1 MNYLTLFNNV
11 MRELNEPTISSSVS
25 GQSASFHVF
34 IGDTIN
40 KAIRDI
46 DAHQMEWPWNHTS
59 AEYALIQG
67 KEIYKHPVKLTISGG
82 SGTFRKHERITGG
95 TSAAVG
101 VVQVSEASYLV
112 VEPISGTFSA
122 ETITGV
128 LSGATRTVG
137 SVVNS
142 RHIEYDNMV
151 IQPRNVL
158 EGGEF
163 AVTTDYS
170 SYWTSRSSN
179 PAGTTTSGTPAFSN
193 EHNGSVVLNDGTI
206 DAQLYDT
213 DGKTDM
219 SEGET
224 YRINVRFVSGDT
236 SATTATLRVFA
247 GSSSDKDA
255 DLSTSFTTTNLGWG
269 KTYTTTFTPST
280 QTPFITLSNEA
291 SENVHVD
298 FITVS
303 LDQEG
308 KKLNFIT
315 WEEYSANHRA
325 YDNSRNPDRYGT
337 PSSVT
342 RSLNNEVVVTP
353 VPKTGG
359 YNLKFDFWDDPTELS
374 GDTDTP
380 DLPSRY
386 HDVITARVRYYAHTL
401 RSDYQAAALCLQ
413 EYEDGVKRMRTENI
427 NTNNYIRSV

>member
-46 DAHQMEWPWNHTS
+46 DAHQMEWPWNYTS

-67 KEIYKHPVKLTISGG
+67 KEVYKHPVKLTISGG
-82 SGTFRKHERITGG
+82 SGPFRKHERITGG
-95 TSAAVG
+95 TSSAVG
-101 VVQVSEASYLV
+101 VVQVSETSYIV

>member
-46 DAHQMEWPWNHTS
+46 DLHQVEWPWNYTS

-67 KEIYKHPVKLTISGG
+67 KEVYKHPVKLTISGG

-95 TSAAVG
+95 TSSAVG
-101 VVQVSEASYLV
+101 IVQVSETSYLV
-112 VEPISGTFSA
+112 VEPLSGTFSA

-137 SVVNS
+137 VVVNS
-142 RHIEYDNMV
+142 RHVEYDNM
-151 IQPRNVL
+151 ILEPRNVL

-163 AVTTDYS
+163 EVSTDYS
-170 SYWTSRSSN
+170 NYWTSRSSN

-193 EHNGSVVLNDGTI
+193 EHNGSVILNDGTI

-213 DGKTDM
+213 DGKTDL

-224 YRINVRFVSGDT
+224 YRINVRFISGDT
-236 SATTATLRVFA
+236 SATTATLKVYA

-255 DLSTSFTTTNLGWG
+255 DLATSFTTTNLGWG

-280 QTPFITLSNEA
+280 QTPFLTLSNEA

-298 FITVS
+298 FVTVS
-303 LDQEG
+303 LDEEG
-308 KKLNFIT
+308 KKLDFIT
-315 WEEYSANHRA
+315 WEEYSSNHKA
-325 YDNSRNPDRYGT
+325 YDSKRDPNRYST
-337 PSSVT
+337 PSVVT
-342 RSLNNEVVVTP
+342 KSLNNEIIVSP
-353 VPKTGG
+353 VPKSGG
-359 YNLKFDFWDDPTELS
+359 QNLIFGMSLQNYLQIQI
-374 GDTDTP
+374 
-380 DLPSRY
+380 LPIY
-386 HDVITARVRYYAHTL
+386 PLDITIL
-401 RSDYQAAALCLQ
+401 
-413 EYEDGVKRMRTENI
+413 
-427 NTNNYIRSV
+427 

>member
-46 DAHQMEWPWNHTS
+46 DAHQMEWPWNYTS

-67 KEIYKHPVKLTISGG
+67 KEVYKHPVKLTISGG

-137 SVVNS
+137 SVINS
-142 RHIEYDNMV
+142 RHIEYDNM
-151 IQPRNVL
+151 ILQPRNVL

-163 AVTTDYS
+163 AVSTDYS
-170 SYWTSRSSN
+170 NYWTSRASN

-236 SATTATLRVFA
+236 SATTATLKVYA

-255 DLSTSFTTTNLGWG
+255 DLATSFTTTNLGWG

-291 SENVHVD
+291 SANVHVD
-298 FITVS
+298 FVTVS

-308 KKLNFIT
+308 KKLGFIT
-315 WEEYSANHRA
+315 WEDYSSNHRA

-337 PSSVT
+337 PSYVT
-342 RSLNNEVVVTP
+342 KSLNNEIVVTP

-374 GDTDTP
+374 ADTDTP

>member
-67 KEIYKHPVKLTISGG
+67 KEVYKHPVKLTISGG

>member
-1 MNYLTLFNNV
+1 MNYLTLLKNV
-11 MRELNEPTISSSVS
+11 MRELNEPSISSSVS

-95 TSAAVG
+95 TSSAVG
-101 VVQVSEASYLV
+101 VVQVSETSYIV

>member
-46 DAHQMEWPWNHTS
+46 DLHQVEWPWNYTS
-59 AEYALIQG
+59 AEYAHIQG
-67 KEIYKHPVKLTISGG
+67 KEVYKHPVKLTISGG

-95 TSAAVG
+95 TSSAVG
-101 VVQVSEASYLV
+101 IVQVSETSYLV
-112 VEPISGTFSA
+112 VEPLSGTFSA

-137 SVVNS
+137 VVINS
-142 RHIEYDNMV
+142 RHVEYDNM
-151 IQPRNVL
+151 ILEPRNVL

-163 AVTTDYS
+163 EVSTDYS
-170 SYWTSRSSN
+170 NYWTSRSSN

-193 EHNGSVVLNDGTI
+193 EHNGSVILNDGTI

-213 DGKTDM
+213 DGKTDL

-224 YRINVRFVSGDT
+224 YRINVRFISGDT
-236 SATTATLRVFA
+236 SATTATLKVYA

-255 DLSTSFTTTNLGWG
+255 DLATSFTTTNLGWG

-280 QTPFITLSNEA
+280 QTPFLTLSNEA

-298 FITVS
+298 FVTVS
-303 LDQEG
+303 LDEEG
-308 KKLNFIT
+308 KKLDFIT
-315 WEEYSANHRA
+315 WEEYSSNHRA
-325 YDNSRNPDRYGT
+325 YDSKRDPNRYST
-337 PSSVT
+337 PSVVT
-342 RSLNNEVVVTP
+342 KSLNNEIIVSP
-353 VPKTGG
+353 VPKSGG
-359 YNLKFDFWDDPTELS
+359 HNLKFDFWDEPTELS
-374 GDTDTP
+374 ADTDTP
-380 DLPSRY
+380 DLPARY

-401 RSDYQAAALCLQ
+401 RSDYDAATLCLK
-413 EYEDGVKRMRTENI
+413 EYEDGIKRLRTESI
-427 NTNNYIRSV
+427 NTNSYIRAI

>member
-1 MNYLTLFNNV
+1 MNYLTLFNNI

-46 DAHQMEWPWNHTS
+46 DLHQVEWPWNYTS

-67 KEIYKHPVKLTISGG
+67 KEVYKHPVKLTISGG

-95 TSAAVG
+95 TSSAVG
-101 VVQVSEASYLV
+101 IVQVSETSYLV
-112 VEPISGTFSA
+112 VEPLSGTFSA

-137 SVVNS
+137 VVINS
-142 RHIEYDNMV
+142 RHVEYDNM
-151 IQPRNVL
+151 ILEPRNVL

-163 AVTTDYS
+163 EVSTDYS
-170 SYWTSRSSN
+170 NYWTSRSSN

-193 EHNGSVVLNDGTI
+193 EHNGSVILNDGTI

-213 DGKTDM
+213 DGKTDL

-224 YRINVRFVSGDT
+224 YRINVRFISGDT
-236 SATTATLRVFA
+236 SATTATLKVYA

-255 DLSTSFTTTNLGWG
+255 DLATSFTTTNLGWG

-280 QTPFITLSNEA
+280 QTPFLTLSNEA

-298 FITVS
+298 FVTVS
-303 LDQEG
+303 LDEEG
-308 KKLNFIT
+308 KKLDFIT
-315 WEEYSANHRA
+315 WEEYSSNHKA
-325 YDNSRNPDRYGT
+325 YDSKRDPNRYST
-337 PSSVT
+337 PSVVT
-342 RSLNNEVVVTP
+342 KSLNNEIIVSP
-353 VPKTGG
+353 VPKSGG
-359 YNLKFDFWDDPTELS
+359 HNLKFDFWDEPTELS
-374 GDTDTP
+374 ADTDTP
-380 DLPSRY
+380 DLPARY

-401 RSDYQAAALCLQ
+401 RSDYDAATLCLK
-413 EYEDGVKRMRTENI
+413 EYEDGIKRLRTESI
-427 NTNNYIRSV
+427 NTNSYIRAI

>member
-46 DAHQMEWPWNHTS
+46 DLHQVEWPWNYTS

-67 KEIYKHPVKLTISGG
+67 KEVYKHPVKLTISGG

-95 TSAAVG
+95 TSSAVG
-101 VVQVSEASYLV
+101 IVQVSETSYLV
-112 VEPISGTFSA
+112 VEPLSGTFSA

-137 SVVNS
+137 VVINS
-142 RHIEYDNMV
+142 RHVEYDNM
-151 IQPRNVL
+151 ILEPRNVL

-163 AVTTDYS
+163 EVSTDYS
-170 SYWTSRSSN
+170 NYWTSRSSN

-193 EHNGSVVLNDGTI
+193 EHNGSVILNDGTI

-213 DGKTDM
+213 DGKTDL

-224 YRINVRFVSGDT
+224 YRINVRFISGDT
-236 SATTATLRVFA
+236 SATTATLKVYA

-255 DLSTSFTTTNLGWG
+255 DLATSFTTTNLGWG

-280 QTPFITLSNEA
+280 QTPFLTLSNEA

-298 FITVS
+298 FVTVS
-303 LDQEG
+303 LDEEG
-308 KKLNFIT
+308 KKLDFIT
-315 WEEYSANHRA
+315 WEEYSSNHRA
-325 YDNSRNPDRYGT
+325 YDSKRDPNRYST
-337 PSSVT
+337 PSVVT
-342 RSLNNEVVVTP
+342 KSLNNEIIVSP
-353 VPKTGG
+353 VPKSGG
-359 YNLKFDFWDDPTELS
+359 HNLKFDFWDEPTELS
-374 GDTDTP
+374 ADTDTP
-380 DLPSRY
+380 DLPARY

-401 RSDYQAAALCLQ
+401 RSDYDAATLCLK
-413 EYEDGVKRMRTENI
+413 EYEDGIKRLRTESI
-427 NTNNYIRSV
+427 NTNSYIRAI